1 MFFYC
6 GIVTIINRIGDE
18 PMVKLITKQF
28 VRYWK
33 IWLSVLPVFWAS
45 GLVFSTSFTIL
56 NEMRGVNSV
65 DIDDYSVFMQMPIIT
80 GAIMLLLLTTN
91 TMKQCIDFF
100 DDTND
105 ILLLL
110 GGSPVQLSVLMTG
123 EMLLVG
129 IIGTFI
135 GSLFSIPAAQA
146 FFSVLPSYFARQ
158 TFSHLTLHL
167 SWNVTFITLLL
178 QISIITI
185 TCMRY
190 CLKNF
195 KKRKGILSS
204 YGASIKTRLNG
215 RFFGI
220 LALIISVGGTVY
232 LYFKNVPDPAVVKEY
247 TRSMNN
253 SMNILLLLWLSLLVG
268 MNFLVRPIF
277 RAIVNRIVDLP
288 KISKHP
294 MVRIAFY
301 NMQYNVEGL
310 VKLIRPVSIITLL
323 LGNFIAL
330 FLNTR
335 LLIDGANSGSYIS
348 DLILSLEFLF
358 GAPIIISLANIFAS
372 TCLFRMKTRVESKN
386 YFHTGCTPNWIFK
399 TRMIEI
405 STISIISILT
415 TLIGMVLFAIPL
427 LRVTY
432 LGGGNIFK
440 ANWSVNILLSLGTFL
455 LFSLG
460 FIVIYWFERHSLKKY
475 VE

>member
-1 MFFYC
+1 M
-6 GIVTIINRIGDE
+6 I
-18 PMVKLITKQF
+18 KLITKQF
-28 VRYWK
+28 VQYWK
-33 IWLSVLPVFWAS
+33 IWLSVLPVFFAS
-45 GLVFSTSFTIL
+45 GLVFNTSFTII
-56 NEMRGVNSV
+56 NGMRGVNSV
-65 DIDDYSVFMQMPIIT
+65 DINDYSVFMQMPIIT
-80 GAIMLLLLTTN
+80 GAVILLLLTTN

-100 DDTND
+100 DETND

-110 GGSPVQLSVLMTG
+110 GSSPLQLSFLMTSQ
-123 EMLLVG
+123 MLLIG

-135 GSLFSIPAAQA
+135 GSLFSIQAAQA
-146 FFSVLPSYFARQ
+146 FFSILPSFSARQ
-158 TFSHLTLHL
+158 SFSHLTLHL
-167 SWNVTFITLLL
+167 SWSVIFITLLL

-204 YGASIKTRLNG
+204 YSASIKRKFNG
-215 RFFGI
+215 SFFGI
-220 LALIISVGGTVY
+220 LALIISVVGTFY
-232 LYFKNVPDPAVVKEY
+232 LYLKNVPDPSVLKEY
-247 TRSMNN
+247 TQSMSN
-253 SMNILLLLWLSLLVG
+253 SMNVLLLLWLSLLVA

-288 KISKHP
+288 EISKYP

-301 NMQYNVEGL
+301 NIQYNVEGL

-323 LGNFIAL
+323 TGNFIAL

-372 TCLFRMKTRVESKN
+372 ICLFRMKTKIESKN
-386 YFHTGCTPNWIFK
+386 YFYTGCTPNWIFK
-399 TRMIEI
+399 TRIIEI
-405 STISIISILT
+405 SSISIISILT
-415 TLIGMVLFAIPL
+415 TLVGTILFAIPL

-440 ANWSVNILLSLGTFL
+440 ANWSVNILLALGAFL
-455 LFSLG
+455 LFSLF
-460 FIVIYWFERHSLKKY
+460 FILIYWFEYKLLKKY

>member
-80 GAIMLLLLTTN
+80 GAVMLLLLTTN

-294 MVRIAFY
+294 MVRIAFC
-301 NMQYNVEGL
+301 
-310 VKLIRPVSIITLL
+310 
-323 LGNFIAL
+323 
-330 FLNTR
+330 NT
-335 LLIDGANSGSYIS
+335 
-348 DLILSLEFLF
+348 
-358 GAPIIISLANIFAS
+358 
-372 TCLFRMKTRVESKN
+372 T
-386 YFHTGCTPNWIFK
+386 
-399 TRMIEI
+399 
-405 STISIISILT
+405 
-415 TLIGMVLFAIPL
+415 
-427 LRVTY
+427 
-432 LGGGNIFK
+432 
-440 ANWSVNILLSLGTFL
+440 
-455 LFSLG
+455 
-460 FIVIYWFERHSLKKY
+460 
-475 VE
+475 